1 MEILNYKTFREIVDS
16 NIPIELKI
24 HIFESDISEL
34 IYGLWC
40 RITGGK
46 FERRQIDRQ
55 NSCVL
60 VTKRGFHI
68 ISTVVGLLNR
78 IQFPARKLKCINA
91 TVLVQN
97 LLQYPELCIGIGG
110 TNTLNQK
117 KPNAKNAEDRMKC
130 KTMTGKLLGNFKE
143 NYEANSNSSWRI
155 QFYDFD

>member
-60 VTKRGFHI
+60 VTKSGFHI
-68 ISTVVGLLNR
+68 ISTVVGLFKSHSISGSEIEVYKRNCAGPKP
-78 IQFPARKLKCINA
+78 PAISSTMYWHWWDKYVESEKTKCEECGRPYEVQDDDRKI
-91 TVLVQN
+91 V
-97 LLQYPELCIGIGG
+97 
-110 TNTLNQK
+110 
-117 KPNAKNAEDRMKC
+117 
-130 KTMTGKLLGNFKE
+130 GKF
-143 NYEANSNSSWRI
+143 
-155 QFYDFD
+155 